1 MAIVLDASA
10 SIGEENFKLAN
21 DLTRTLLRQFEISKD
36 EVLISLVSYSQ
47 HIDVAPKFDDYYN
60 ETQLEKALDR
70 YFYESSSTSTGR
82 ALKMVTNDLF
92 GVKGGARIGHRGK

>member
-10 SIGEENFKLAN
+10 SIGEENFKLAK

-70 YFYESSSTSTGR
+70 HFYESSSTSTGR

-92 GVKGGARIGHRGK
+92 RVKGGARIGHRGK